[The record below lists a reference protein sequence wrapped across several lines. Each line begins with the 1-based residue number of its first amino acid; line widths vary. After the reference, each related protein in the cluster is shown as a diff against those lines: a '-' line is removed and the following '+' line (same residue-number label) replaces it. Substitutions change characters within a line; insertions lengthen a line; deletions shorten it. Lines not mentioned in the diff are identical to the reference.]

1 MRNMML
7 SLFAFVC
14 IEQFPAEAQSAAYEH
29 YVNDVDRRAPV
40 DRDVGDQFD
49 PPIDKQKEA
58 KYKEHEFRS
67 KTQAFV
73 DLWSALAREYS
84 EKGTFNM
91 KIAKEVSKAFHAL
104 EKTEGW
110 PKVDRR

>member
-1 MRNMML
+1 MRNLML
-7 SLFAFVC
+7 SLLAIVG
-14 IEQFPAEAQSAAYEH
+14 ISQFSAEAQSAAYEH
-29 YVNDVDRRAPV
+29 YMNDVDRRASV
-40 DRDVGDQFD
+40 SRDAGDQFD
-49 PPIDKQKEA
+49 PPVDKRKEA
-58 KYKEHEFRS
+58 NYKENEFRS
-67 KTQAFV
+67 RTQAFV

-91 KIAKEVSKAFHAL
+91 KLAKEVSKAFHAL

>member
-1 MRNMML
+1 MRNTML
-7 SLFAFVC
+7 SLLALVC
-14 IEQFPAEAQSAAYEH
+14 MAQFPAEAQSAAYEH
-29 YVNDVDRRAPV
+29 YINDVDRRGPV
-40 DRDVGDQFD
+40 SRVVGDQFD
-49 PPIDKQKEA
+49 PPIDKRKEA

-84 EKGTFNM
+84 QKGTFNM
-91 KIAKEVSKAFHAL
+91 KIAKDVSKAFHAL
-104 EKTEGW
+104 EKCEGW